1 MAKVHKLINEARAT
15 FLTKELKKSG
25 RNAISDYSYFEL
37 SDFLPTVL
45 KIFNEV
51 GLCGIVSFTEQYA
64 TLTITAIEDDSKIEI
79 TSPFGA
85 ANLAGCMDIQNIGA
99 VESYQRRYLWLVAME
114 ACERD
119 PIDSG
124 AETLR
129 KNPSASKAKASTPTP
144 TAPVKATA
152 SASIAEPVVINEPV
166 DSKAVT
172 AFLSS
177 VRNITLEQIPA
188 RTASAK
194 ENAKEV
200 FEGAE
205 LEKVLTAISNHENI
219 LKWDGRLSE
228 IQSGE
233 IARINGARELANKS
247 FQGDLLKTILEKIS
261 ARELEISES

>member
-25 RNAISDYSYFEL
+25 RNAISEYSYFEL

-45 KIFNEV
+45 QIFNEV

-129 KNPSASKAKASTPTP
+129 KNPNASKAKSSSSTPSSP
-144 TAPVKATA
+144 SKTAATA
-152 SASIAEPVVINEPV
+152 SASLEESVENKQV
-166 DSKAVT
+166 S
-172 AFLSS
+172 AFLTSI
-177 VRNITLEQIPA
+177 RNITLDQIPDRTTSA
-188 RTASAK
+188 RT
-194 ENAKEV
+194 NAKEI
-200 FEGAE
+200 FEGAD
-205 LEKVLTAISNHENI
+205 LEKVLTAITNHENI
-219 LKWDGRLSE
+219 LVWNDRINS
-228 IQSGE
+228 IQVGE
-233 IARINGARELANKS
+233 TARITGARDLAKKT
-247 FQGDLLKTILEKIS
+247 FQGEVLTTILNTIDT
-261 ARELEISES
+261 RELEITAS